1 MIIRFAISIVF
12 AAFAATML
20 CATAARA
27 EGRGDLKAD
36 LKGDDCPDQMTFAD
50 DGVPLLT
57 EVVVPCAMVDSGLL
71 GADCHD
77 AAFYVVNQTGT
88 LLCRLDVM
96 MLGVSTTTSTI
107 DDSQPAAVSFHAG
120 AFAHAVAADVVEFR
134 LAPAGSIDLPRAVG
148 PSLLGPA
155 DDHVS
160 FSPRPS

>member
-1 MIIRFAISIVF
+1 MITRFAISIVF
-12 AAFAATML
+12 ATLVATML
-20 CATAARA
+20 CATSAS
-27 EGRGDLKAD
+27 AD
-36 LKGDDCPDQMTFAD
+36 AGVKSDDCPDQMTFAD
-50 DGVPLLT
+50 DGAPLLT

-96 MLGVSTTTSTI
+96 VLGLSTATSTI
-107 DDSQPAAVSFHAG
+107 EGSQPASASVHVGVF
-120 AFAHAVAADVVEFR
+120 VAAIASVVDIHF
-134 LAPAGSIDLPRAVG
+134 APAGSIDLPRAVG
-148 PSLLGPA
+148 PTLLGPA